1 MQNQVRQLLVSL
13 QKQLSVT
20 LQSNRETLCHP
31 VAKGDATEDEWL
43 CLLKNHL
50 PNRYQADRAFVIDS
64 EGKLSEQIDIV
75 IYDRQYTPLLYN
87 QNNQIFVPAESVYA
101 ILEVKQELDLDKIQY
116 AGKKISS
123 VRNLKRTSAKIV
135 DVGKSVA
142 PRPVTA
148 ILGGILT
155 SDSLWNPPFGESFQK
170 AINSLTLSQRVDLG
184 IALLKG
190 SFDVSY
196 TEKNE
201 VQTKI
206 EVGETAL
213 LYFFFNLLWRLQRLG
228 TVPAIDYAE
237 YLKVIDEL
245 S

>member
-1 MQNQVRQLLVSL
+1 MKNQVRQLLVSL

-50 PNRYQADRAFVIDS
+50 PNRYQSDRAFVIDS
-64 EGKLSEQIDIV
+64 EGKQSEQIDIV

-87 QNNQIFVPAESVYA
+87 QNNQFFVPAESVYA
-101 ILEVKQELDLDKIQY
+101 ILEVKQELDLGNIQY
-116 AGKKISS
+116 AGNKISS
-123 VRNLKRTSAKIV
+123 VRNLNRTSAKIV
-135 DVGKSVA
+135 DVGKDVA
-142 PRPVTA
+142 PRLVTP

-155 SDSLWNPPFGESFQK
+155 SDSSWNPPFGESFQK
-170 AINSLTLSQRVDLG
+170 VINSLETSQRVDLG

-190 SFDVSY
+190 SFDISY
-196 TEKNE
+196 TVKNK
-201 VQTKI
+201 VHTKI
-206 EVGETAL
+206 EEGETAL

-237 YLKVIDEL
+237 YLKIIDEL
-245 S
+245 N